1 MTGTPTLVCRRS
13 GEVAAVGPEFCHLTG
28 WKRDVLLGRA
38 PNLNLN
44 TGGSD
49 GPGPPQRSGA
59 TTPRP
64 PAPAAGARH
73 PPPPPATSGPAA
85 AATAAAAAPG
95 DPDRP
100 QPVFLAELL
109 DDDSAV
115 EFYEDFARLAF
126 GDARGNVRTRYR
138 LLTYRTAAAP
148 AGDDDGGGGGDAA
161 GARAK
166 RKATGAP
173 PAPPARDRNET
184 AVAELGDKDGKIDC
198 CCCWTV
204 KRDLFNL
211 PMM

>member
-28 WKRDVLLGRA
+28 WRRDVLLGQA
-38 PNLNLN
+38 ANLNLN
-44 TGGSD
+44 TGNGE
-49 GPGPPQRSGA
+49 GPGPAPPPSGA
-59 TTPRP
+59 RP
-64 PAPAAGARH
+64 PLAM
-73 PPPPPATSGPAA
+73 SGPT
-85 AATAAAAAPG
+85 TAAR
-95 DPDRP
+95 DPDRL

-138 LLTYRTAAAP
+138 LLKYRT
-148 AGDDDGGGGGDAA
+148 GSDDGAA
-161 GARAK
+161 SGAAGAERSPEGARAK
-166 RKATGAP
+166 RKATAP
-173 PAPPARDRNET
+173 SRDRNET